1 MTAGHKKLLYTFG
14 KRCAIL
20 DYVSAG
26 MDISPASRFAAF
38 GRAFSFRR
46 ALFQDA
52 APPSIGFFVNPSRWI
67 RDEIGRSA
75 PTAAPPPPRRSFLYI
90 AGGIT
95 PGPTKRGGPVGEDS
109 SRLFVLR
116 SFFLIF
122 RGYSRFFD
130 KKECHKFGRKN
141 ENYPPGGTQ
150 RDRQEH
156 DRV

>member
-1 MTAGHKKLLYTFG
+1 
-14 KRCAIL
+14 
-20 DYVSAG
+20 
-26 MDISPASRFAAF
+26 MDISPASRFASF
-38 GRAFSFRR
+38 GRALSFRR

-95 PGPTKRGGPVGEDS
+95 PGPTKRGGPVGADF

-116 SFFLIF
+116 SFSLIF

-130 KKECHKFGRKN
+130 KKGVSQIWQKK
-141 ENYPPGGTQ
+141 
-150 RDRQEH
+150 
-156 DRV
+156 